1 MQCYQSYKTLDFRVV
16 PGFGNYP
23 ASWNSYTWHVFA
35 HNHLSHCKKR
45 PKKRVNSLSKRMD
58 AQKWQLIGVLLLST
72 LESMHISLY
81 IGKDWALQ
89 NSKIKTKTMELTFA
103 SVQEDNCF
111 VRLLEGKK
119 LVTTNS
125 AFMLELILSTRLKA
139 GWPSV
144 LMDHLS
150 LRMQF
155 AKTATK
161 SDTSQYKF
169 W

>member
-1 MQCYQSYKTLDFRVV
+1 
-16 PGFGNYP
+16 
-23 ASWNSYTWHVFA
+23 
-35 HNHLSHCKKR
+35 
-45 PKKRVNSLSKRMD
+45 
-58 AQKWQLIGVLLLST
+58 
-72 LESMHISLY
+72 
-81 IGKDWALQ
+81 
-89 NSKIKTKTMELTFA
+89 MELTFA